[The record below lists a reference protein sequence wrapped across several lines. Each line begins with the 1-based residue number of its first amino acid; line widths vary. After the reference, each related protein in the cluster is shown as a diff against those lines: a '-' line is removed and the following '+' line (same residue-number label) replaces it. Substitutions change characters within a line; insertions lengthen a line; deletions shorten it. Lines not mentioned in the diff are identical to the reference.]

1 MFKQVIEYI
10 MDTAL
15 KHKAVK
21 QAKYQKR
28 SYINAQNNNRYIQFI
43 IEDDPFAQYLRESNV
58 FTITYNIDILG
69 FPTDEYSSLQIQ
81 SDAFQIGNEIL
92 KKIDRD
98 GSISSYLTIWDYS
111 FLSLSNFTD
120 DNASGQR
127 LTLELV
133 VPTPVNIC
141 TLDDN
146 FNDEPYVEETDKE
159 IDLKD
164 INPPSKENELILK
177 PIKLK

>member
-1 MFKQVIEYI
+1 MFKQIIDYLME
-10 MDTAL
+10 TAL

-21 QAKYQKR
+21 QSKYQRR
-28 SYINAQNNNRYIQFI
+28 SLINAQNNNRYIQFI
-43 IEDDPFAQYLRESNV
+43 IEDDPFTQYIKTSNV

-69 FPTDEYSSLQIQ
+69 FPTKDYSSLQIQ
-81 SDAFQIGNEIL
+81 SDCFQIGNEIL
-92 KKIDRD
+92 KKIDK
-98 GSISSYLTIWDYS
+98 GEMSKYLSVWDYS

-133 VPTPVNIC
+133 VPNPVNLC
-141 TLDDN
+141 TLNDN
-146 FNDEPYVEETDKE
+146 FDDEVEVEETDIE
-159 IDLKD
+159 LDLKD
-164 INPPSKENELILK
+164 VNPPSNADELILR